1 MADWNSNDE
10 FDNDDDQH
18 SGDGP
23 ADLRKAH
30 RAAAR
35 RVKELEA
42 LLSEKDEQI
51 KTLTGKTRN
60 VDLGELLQKQ
70 GVDKKIAKLV
80 PKDVELTDEAVK
92 AWLDEYKDV
101 LNITVTKDEQVANEG
116 DPADVVDDDNDSPV
130 DGVGQDALAAIAQ
143 FTALGGAGG
152 TAIPSGALGA
162 LISDV
167 NAHAKS
173 PEDLIEIMRKH
184 GMETIGGY

>member
-42 LLSEKDEQI
+42 ELAARDEQI
-51 KTLTGKTRN
+51 QKLTAKTRT
-60 VDLGELLQKQ
+60 VDLGELLQKN
-70 GVDKKIAKLV
+70 GANRKIARLV

-92 AWLDEYKDV
+92 AWLDENKDV
-101 LNITVTKDEQVANEG
+101 LNITVTKDEQVTDEG
-116 DPADVVDDDNDSPV
+116 DPADVVDDGNDSPS
-130 DGVGQDALAAIAQ
+130 DGVDQDALAAISQ

-152 TAIPSGALGA
+152 TAIPTGALGA
-162 LISDV
+162 LLSDV
-167 NAHAKS
+167 NANAKS
-173 PEDLIEIMRKH
+173 VEDLTAIMRKH
-184 GMETIGGY
+184 GLETIGGY